1 MRSDDAKSKNELIQ
15 ELLSLRER
23 LKLKG
28 ENEQLFQILTENTA
42 DIISCYD
49 RKFRHLYINSAAS
62 ALSGMEPNQFIGKIH
77 RELGFPTYLCDYWE
91 KMIGTAFKEKKRLR
105 EEFCHRYKGRE
116 LTFDFQLC
124 PIIDSNGLVE
134 RVQSSLRD
142 ISRRKNIE
150 NEYAQISKEWQATFD
165 ATNDAIWLIDKDQ
178 RILRSNKMAS
188 KMFNIPCADIIGQHY
203 WTIMHQTEEPIPE
216 YPAIQAKQK
225 RERQSL
231 TLQIKDRWYAI
242 NADPILD
249 TNNEYSGAVHIIADI
264 TDRKLVEI
272 ALKVNEKRL
281 DLFFTQS
288 LDSFFFMMLDEP
300 VEWNEN
306 VDKDKTLAYVFSH
319 QRVTKVNDAMLEQY
333 GANRDQ
339 FVNLTPNDFFAHDL
353 DHGKDT
359 WRKLFDKGKLHV
371 ETNEKKLDGCDMII
385 EGDYVCLYD
394 DENKIIG
401 HFGIQRD
408 ITESKQAAEKLQR
421 AYQLQT
427 VLYQIAEA
435 TSVEKDLEA
444 LCRSIHNYLGSV
456 LDVTNFYIALQKT
469 EGGNLVFPYYVDE
482 EDSSPGTV
490 EFGNGLTEYVIKSG
504 KSTFARMED
513 IYRMH
518 NQGEIELLGTP
529 SKLWLG
535 VPLHLNGRSVGAIV
549 VQSYKDE
556 NLYTESHLKVL
567 EYVSSQIA
575 DALFHKQAEE
585 QLAES
590 DNLKGLLLDIITHD
604 LRNPAAS
611 IFSFSEIAQKNSP
624 GNKIIDL
631 IHFSSEQLIKVLEST
646 TVLTQAMFGEKIPK
660 EELNLNDVL
669 SGVASEFK
677 LRLSEFKM
685 SLDMNIQQS
694 MVIYANPLISEIFK
708 NYISN
713 AIKYA
718 RDGEKILVEAVEED
732 ESILVSVKD
741 FGKTIPEKN
750 RMHVFERNA
759 QLAKENKRGR
769 GLGLAIVKR
778 IAIAHGGEAWVEP
791 NKPKGNSFCLRI
803 PR

>member
-105 EEFCHRYKGRE
+105 EEFCHHYRGRE
-116 LTFDFQLC
+116 ITFDFQLC
-124 PIIDSNGLVE
+124 PIIDSDGFVE

-142 ISRRKNIE
+142 ISRQKNIE

-408 ITESKQAAEKLQR
+408 ITERKQAADKLQR

-435 TSVEKDLEA
+435 TRVEKDLEA
-444 LCRSIHNYLGSV
+444 LCCSIHNYLGSV

-469 EGGNLVFPYYVDE
+469 EEGNLVFPYFVDE
-482 EDSSPGTV
+482 EDSPPGTV
-490 EFGNGLTEYVIKSG
+490 KFGNGLTEYVIKSG

-518 NQGEIELLGTP
+518 NQREIELIGTP
-529 SKLWLG
+529 PKLWLG
-535 VPLHLNGRSVGAIV
+535 VPLHLNGLSVGAIV

-611 IFSFSEIAQKNSP
+611 IFSAP
-624 GNKIIDL
+624 
-631 IHFSSEQLIKVLEST
+631 
-646 TVLTQAMFGEKIPK
+646 
-660 EELNLNDVL
+660 
-669 SGVASEFK
+669 
-677 LRLSEFKM
+677 
-685 SLDMNIQQS
+685 
-694 MVIYANPLISEIFK
+694 
-708 NYISN
+708 
-713 AIKYA
+713 
-718 RDGEKILVEAVEED
+718 
-732 ESILVSVKD
+732 
-741 FGKTIPEKN
+741 
-750 RMHVFERNA
+750 
-759 QLAKENKRGR
+759 
-769 GLGLAIVKR
+769 
-778 IAIAHGGEAWVEP
+778 
-791 NKPKGNSFCLRI
+791 
-803 PR
+803 

>member
-1 MRSDDAKSKNELIQ
+1 LCYSRSLLHLLLWYIKFVNCVIHVPELIRSLWGIVMTKKPTYEELEQ
-15 ELLSLRER
+15 QILEFKSLESERKQAEELLRESEE
-23 LKLKG
+23 KFKTSA
-28 ENEQLFQILTENTA
+28 EFFKEVTENTS
-42 DIISCYD
+42 DIILIVDKMGIFKYASPSIERFLGYQPEELID
-49 RKFRHLYINSAAS
+49 MSIFKYIHLADVPRALLDFGKAILTKEIAVPNSFRVLHKDGSERVLEGTGKNQLKNPAIAGFIMNIHDTTERKQAEV
-62 ALSGMEPNQFIGKIH
+62 ALSDSEEKYRLIVENANDGIEITQDDKFIYTNK
-77 RELGFPTYLCDYWE
+77 RFAEMLGYTVKAVKNKPFSEFFTEQGIKDLYE
-91 KMIGTAFKEKKRLR
+91 RQKKRKRNNSLIFGY
-105 EEFCHRYKGRE
+105 ETTFYKKDGSIIDVE
-116 LTFDFQLC
+116 IKAEIIDFQGK
-124 PIIDSNGLVE
+124 P
-134 RVQSSLRD
+134 
-142 ISRRKNIE
+142 
-150 NEYAQISKEWQATFD
+150 ATF
-165 ATNDAIWLIDKDQ
+165 AI
-178 RILRSNKMAS
+178 
-188 KMFNIPCADIIGQHY
+188 
-203 WTIMHQTEEPIPE
+203 
-216 YPAIQAKQK
+216 
-225 RERQSL
+225 
-231 TLQIKDRWYAI
+231 
-242 NADPILD
+242 
-249 TNNEYSGAVHIIADI
+249 V
-264 TDRKLVEI
+264 
-272 ALKVNEKRL
+272 
-281 DLFFTQS
+281 
-288 LDSFFFMMLDEP
+288 
-300 VEWNEN
+300 
-306 VDKDKTLAYVFSH
+306 
-319 QRVTKVNDAMLEQY
+319 
-333 GANRDQ
+333 
-339 FVNLTPNDFFAHDL
+339 
-353 DHGKDT
+353 
-359 WRKLFDKGKLHV
+359 
-371 ETNEKKLDGCDMII
+371 
-385 EGDYVCLYD
+385 
-394 DENKIIG
+394 
-401 HFGIQRD
+401 RD

-750 RMHVFERNA
+750 RMHVFERNV

-778 IAIAHGGEAWVEP
+778 IAAAHDGEVWVEP
-791 NKPKGNSFCLRI
+791 NTPRGNSFCLRI